1 MPLIQLGGS
10 QLSSCRAALL
20 QAVSRVSSNMKTLV
34 FLFSLVFA
42 TRLANAID
50 LQPIVHR
57 VIADN
62 RTCVRDATDR
72 RYCVWTDDAGKA
84 NDLLRSFDIQNEGVA
99 LKTGEVL
106 AVFFNDRIE
115 EDLVQIT
122 YNKTARQ
129 VFADYADSGIRFKLK
144 APENGKKYSHA
155 TSVVFTV
162 GEMPGQIGI
171 RGMITDGVSEKK

>member
-1 MPLIQLGGS
+1 
-10 QLSSCRAALL
+10 
-20 QAVSRVSSNMKTLV
+20 MKTLV
-34 FLFSLVFA
+34 FLFSLLVA
-42 TRLANAID
+42 GRLANAIE
-50 LQPIVHR
+50 LQPIVHK

-84 NDLLRSFDIQNEGVA
+84 KDLLRSFDFQKEEIA

-122 YNKTARQ
+122 YNKTTRQ

-144 APENGKKYSHA
+144 APEDGRKYSHA
-155 TSVVFTV
+155 TAVIFTA
-162 GEMPGQIGI
+162 GDIPSQIGM
-171 RGMITDGVSEKK
+171 RDMITDGISEKK